1 MSSVSHPRRPSEGLA
16 VWVGS
21 ASLFP
26 SQSPSSPQEKI
37 QQCAVSPS
45 SPQEKIQQCAVRFV
59 REDRTAAPA
68 PNPNPREVRKMY
80 VF

>member
-1 MSSVSHPRRPSEGLA
+1 MSSVSHSRRPSEGLA

-26 SQSPSSPQEKI
+26 SQ
-37 QQCAVSPS
+37 SPS